1 MSLPSDRLDG
11 RHALVT
17 GAGRG
22 IGRAV
27 ALALAEAGAAVSL
40 VARSSDELDAVA
52 AQIERAGGRAWARP
66 ADVGDEAAIEALFD
80 AAEDEQPPPTILV
93 TAAGLNRTGPTAD
106 YDLADWDLL
115 NEVNLRGTFIACRAL
130 GRRLLAR
137 GEPGR
142 IVTLSSQMGAVGYP
156 GRAAY
161 CATKHAVNGL
171 TKALAVEWAT
181 QEITVNAVAPTFVR
195 TPLTE
200 PMLADP
206 EFAADV
212 ARRIPG
218 GEVASVDDVAAAVLY
233 LASDRARAVTGHV
246 LAVDCGW
253 TAW

>member
-1 MSLPSDRLDG
+1 MSLASDSLEG
-11 RHALVT
+11 RHALIT

-22 IGRAV
+22 IGRAI

-40 VARSSDELDAVA
+40 VARSSDELDAVVAEIA
-52 AQIERAGGRAWARP
+52 AAGGRAWARP
-66 ADVGDEAAIEALFD
+66 ADVGDATALETAFEAADRES
-80 AAEDEQPPPTILV
+80 PPPSILV
-93 TAAGLNRTGPTAD
+93 TAAGLNRVGPTVD

-115 NEVNLRGTFIACRAL
+115 NDVNVRGTFVACRAL

-137 GEPGR
+137 GEPGS
-142 IVTLSSQMGAVGYP
+142 IVTLSSQMGTVGYP

-171 TKALAVEWAT
+171 TKALAVEWARDG
-181 QEITVNAVAPTFVR
+181 INVNAVASTFVR

-206 EFAADV
+206 EFAADI

-218 GEVASVDDVAAAVLY
+218 GELASVEDVAAAVLY

-246 LAVDCGW
+246 LAVDRGW